1 MEHCTTE
8 EYTLF
13 HENLDFTYS
22 IYKYEFYHYR
32 RMKIGI
38 VYYKLNKLITKA
50 RSNIFY

>member
-13 HENLDFTYS
+13 HKNLDFTYS

-32 RMKIGI
+32 RMEIDG
-38 VYYKLNKLITKA
+38 KLI
-50 RSNIFY
+50 RSNTYYHLME